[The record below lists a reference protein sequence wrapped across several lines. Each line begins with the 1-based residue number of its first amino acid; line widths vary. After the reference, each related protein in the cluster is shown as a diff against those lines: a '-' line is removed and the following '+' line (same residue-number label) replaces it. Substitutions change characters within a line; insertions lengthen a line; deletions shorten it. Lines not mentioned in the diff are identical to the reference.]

1 MNKNIKVDQI
11 GFTFFI
17 VYNIISMK
25 GSDIMAVINCHEIRE
40 HILADVQEEVRALPS
55 QPTLTIITIGDDDAS
70 AVYVRN
76 KIKTA
81 TSVGIGVKHVK
92 LPGDISQEAAER
104 EVVNEIVIG
113 NADAI
118 MLQLPIPKHL
128 DEKILINLIPQCKD
142 VDGLTDMNMGMLV
155 NNHPYAIVPATAMGV
170 YKIIAHTLET
180 GDLSGTDITIV
191 NRSQLIGKPLQAL
204 LTNHNATVTVC
215 HSRTDKL
222 QNHTSRSHVVITGIG
237 KAKYFDSYYFSDYQ
251 LIIDCGMNRDDQGKL
266 CGDVDVNEVQD
277 VYNVGITPT
286 PGGTGILT
294 TACLMLSVI
303 QCYNMQKMI

>member
-17 VYNIISMK
+17 VYNIIYMK
-25 GSDIMAVINCHEIRE
+25 GSDIMTVINCHEIRE
-40 HILADVQEEVRALPS
+40 QILADVQEEVRALPS

-70 AVYVRN
+70 AIYVRN

-104 EVVNEIVIG
+104 EVVNEIVMG

-170 YKIIAHTLET
+170 YRVIASVL
-180 GDLSGTDITIV
+180 GNDLSGVDVTVV

-215 HSRTDKL
+215 HSRTDNL
-222 QNHTSRSHVVITGIG
+222 QNHTSRPHIVVTGIG
-237 KAKYFDSYYFSDYQ
+237 QPKYFDSYYFSDYQ
-251 LIIDCGMNRDDQGKL
+251 MLIDCGINRDENGKL
-266 CGDVDVNEVQD
+266 CGDIDTDEVQE
-277 VYNVGITPT
+277 VYKVHITPV
-286 PGGTGILT
+286 PGGVGILT
-294 TACLMLSVI
+294 TACLMLSVV
-303 QCYNMQKMI
+303 QCYNLQH